1 MMCLPL
7 VTGAQAGW
15 PLTGET
21 ECHHF
26 PARLPG
32 VPVRE
37 ADNPVLRILRNH
49 QGPRSLGFA
58 GRGRGRPEPRS
69 TTLISALASAFR
81 LSARILAPMEV
92 PALPLPVCIRVQ
104 HPACGPVIIRIFF
117 HTCLSCHVGQ
127 GKFLGF
133 VSQTLAG
140 GIDSSTCVSR
150 KSKHMEYRL

>member
-15 PLTGET
+15 PLTGEA

-37 ADNPVLRILRNH
+37 ADDPVLCILRNH

-58 GRGRGRPEPRS
+58 GRGCGRPEPRS

-81 LSARILAPMEV
+81 FSARILAPMEYLLSPFLFAPS
-92 PALPLPVCIRVQ
+92 PASCLWTCDHKDILPYTS
-104 HPACGPVIIRIFF
+104 F
-117 HTCLSCHVGQ
+117 LSCQ
-127 GKFLGF
+127 PRE
-133 VSQTLAG
+133 VSGLC
-140 GIDSSTCVSR
+140 IPDPCWW
-150 KSKHMEYRL
+150 HRLVYMCIQEI